1 MDGEPMMDWWIL
13 DMRNTT
19 VFIMGQMSLPDE
31 LNTSME

>member
-1 MDGEPMMDWWIL
+1 MDGEHMTDWWIF

-19 VFIMGQMSLPDE
+19 VFIMEQTSLPDE